1 MPTIEPQIT
10 FAINAKPEIG
20 FAAGGA
26 ARGGGAAAR
35 GSEAG
40 GGCGTVGGAPGGM
53 MAGEGCSGGWSGAAG
68 WAFADLSPQPLAHRF
83 MTSAA
88 GVWGR
93 APPRPEW
100 GHRPPPRR
108 LRCAH

>member
-1 MPTIEPQIT
+1 MWADCYDRLNMPTIEPQIT

-26 ARGGGAAAR
+26 ARGGGAGAAAR

-53 MAGEGCSGGWSGAAG
+53 MEGEGCSGGGSGAAG
-68 WAFADLSPQPLAHRF
+68 WSCASFSSRHLAN
-83 MTSAA
+83 
-88 GVWGR
+88 
-93 APPRPEW
+93 
-100 GHRPPPRR
+100 
-108 LRCAH
+108 